1 MPLRRRSASP
11 YSFADR
17 REEVSESFCSPVEER
32 KIAWEWWKRIV
43 AFSKNMIMYA
53 LFWRDVFERE
63 RAAARVAAKQPDDKS
78 LPSCLKVLAAS
89 KERCTVREINRC
101 FRAEALIHHPDK
113 GGCEKKFRDL
123 LACRDLLLRSMHTPT

>member
-1 MPLRRRSASP
+1 MHLRRRSASP
-11 YSFADR
+11 CSFADR
-17 REEVSESFCSPVEER
+17 RDEGSESFCSPI
-32 KIAWEWWKRIV
+32 KGKTTTCEWWKRIA
-43 AFSKNMIMYA
+43 AFSKNIIMYA
-53 LFWRDVFERE
+53 LFWTDVRDSA
-63 RAAARVAAKQPDDKS
+63 RAAAKQPDDKS

-123 LACRDLLLRSMHTPT
+123 LARRDLLIQSLHSHT